1 MRLHIPEGQPQPRE
15 VHAVPRP
22 ASLAGLRIGLLDN
35 TKAPVD
41 KMLAHLDK
49 RLHERIPGV
58 QTVHYAKREM
68 GIPAPEA
75 LLAQLQQVDVVINA
89 LGD

>member
-1 MRLHIPEGQPQPRE
+1 MKVLSPQARRNTTQ
-15 VHAVPRP
+15 VSTVARP
-22 ASLAGLRIGLLDN
+22 KTLDGLRIGLLDN

-41 KMLAHLDK
+41 KMLVHLDK